1 MPMNSKL
8 GEYRPEYDEALERLR
23 SALLAQIDKEDH
35 VSTPGIMAFI
45 NGTLTSSEADY
56 VRRHVAA
63 CSVCAAELEEMREID
78 DGLAQA
84 ARERERLQA
93 QALVAHDAR
102 RQSAWRLG
110 GAALAAASIVL
121 VGILFSHLMSLNRTL
136 SHSASTRQRAIDD
149 LQLRLARKSAAGD
162 TSRQGQNLAEKDK
175 QLAQAKS
182 QAQRLQARLRA
193 LEQSSTK
200 LRIDRVAQR
209 RDNIRPIMPLPD
221 PRPQPSQVAKIDRVT
236 HLASP
241 LDRAVKVAL
250 AESRLPLSKDFQAG
264 MIGSVGVE
272 MGEGGTESAFNIVGP
287 AGGFHLKDLMKAIP
301 KLTEST
307 FNIIGPAGTNLL
319 TDSPLFMWTPVKNA
333 TGYQVVVQDDRG
345 QVVADSHLLRGAATT
360 QWQPATSLPRGRTLH
375 WSVTA
380 QNGDSPLTVAPK
392 PPHLRALFTVLDK
405 TKADAIQRQAA
416 SVADSPKA
424 LAVLYAQ
431 ASLLDDAEREVQ
443 AWEMTDPGSGV
454 AHAWL
459 AKLRAYRGEKAGD
472 GKENAQ

>member
-1 MPMNSKL
+1 MNSKL

-45 NGTLTSSEADY
+45 DGTLTSSEADY

-264 MIGSVGVE
+264 MIGSGGLE
-272 MGEGGTESAFNIVGP
+272 MGEGGTESTFNIVGP
-287 AGGFHLKDLMKAIP
+287 AG
-301 KLTEST
+301 
-307 FNIIGPAGTNLL
+307 TNLL
-319 TDSPLFMWTPVKNA
+319 SDRPLFTWVPVKNA
-333 TGYQVVVQDDRG
+333 TGYQVVVQDDQGR
-345 QVVADSHLLRGAATT
+345 VVADSHLLRGAATT
-360 QWQPATSLPRGRTLH
+360 HWQPVASLPRGRTLH

-380 QNGDSPLTVAPK
+380 QNGETRPPIAPDK
-392 PPHLRALFTVLDK
+392 FHPVALFTVLDQV
-405 TKADAIQRQAA
+405 KAEAIKRQA
-416 SVADSPKA
+416 SLIADSPKS
-424 LAVLYAQ
+424 LAVLYAR
-431 ASLLDDAEREVQ
+431 ADLLDDAEREAQ
-443 AWEMTDPGSGV
+443 AWTMTDPDSRV
-454 AHAWL
+454 AQAWL
-459 AKLRAYRGEKAGD
+459 TNLRAYRQGRPAGGEK
-472 GKENAQ
+472 KPNE